1 MKVDS
6 LTHSSKFEVIE
17 EVDEDLAMAEIEKVE
32 KESSIQIINDDEEL
46 KEEEQKKDFKINL
59 KIAPIDLS
67 LSKAQTF

>member
-46 KEEEQKKDFKINL
+46 KEEE
-59 KIAPIDLS
+59 
-67 LSKAQTF
+67 